1 MLTPFLR
8 KSVKGTIVTIL
19 TRNYLKIS
27 SSIYAVLII
36 SAFILV
42 QVKGDNNGYFD
53 FFVALTLGYIAILQH
68 VVLKEMNKSNKRHN
82 D

>member
-1 MLTPFLR
+1 M
-8 KSVKGTIVTIL
+8 
-19 TRNYLKIS
+19 NYLKIS

-42 QVKGDNNGYFD
+42 QVKGDNSGYFD
-53 FFVALTLGYIAILQH
+53 FYVILTLGYIAILQH
-68 VVLKEMNKSNKRHN
+68 VVLKEMTKSNERHN